1 MTGVA
6 RPGAPDAP
14 TVLGKPLAAY
24 EALIFDVDGTL
35 ADTEDIHRRAFNE
48 AFASAGLP
56 WSWSVDD
63 YRGLLKVAGGKE
75 RIRHYADR
83 IGADLS
89 DDALASLHQSK
100 TLRYVRLVASGGLQL
115 RPGVREILL
124 GAGFRGQRLAV
135 ATTTTR
141 ANVEALIETTLGR
154 GAFGLF
160 EVVVAGD
167 EVARKK
173 PAPDVYLEVL
183 ELLQLPGSACLA
195 FEDSRNGLLAARAA
209 GLPVVVTPSLYTS
222 HEDFTGADL
231 ILDDL
236 SALLP
241 HGSSSPRRG

>member
-1 MTGVA
+1 VSRAVSLG
-6 RPGAPDAP
+6 GADAP

-35 ADTEDIHRRAFNE
+35 ADTEEIHRRAFNE
-48 AFASAGLP
+48 AFAATGLP
-56 WSWSVDD
+56 WVWSVED
-63 YRGLLKVAGGKE
+63 YRDLLKVAGGKE
-75 RIRHYADR
+75 RIRHYGES
-83 IGADLS
+83 IGAELS
-89 DDALASLHQSK
+89 EEALAALHQAK

-115 RPGVREILL
+115 RPGIREILL

-160 EVVVAGD
+160 EVVVAAD
-167 EVARKK
+167 DVARKK
-173 PAPDVYLEVL
+173 PEPDVYLEVL

-195 FEDSRNGLLAARAA
+195 FEDSRNGLIAAHAA
-209 GLPVVVTPSLYTS
+209 GLPVVITPSFYTA
-222 HEDFTGADL
+222 HEDFSGADL
-231 ILDDL
+231 VLEDL

-241 HGSSSPRRG
+241 PGGGAPGRR

>member
-1 MTGVA
+1 MSRVA
-6 RPGAPDAP
+6 SLGGTDVP
-14 TVLGKPLAAY
+14 TVLGKPLASY

-48 AFASAGLP
+48 AFAAAGLP
-56 WSWSVDD
+56 WEWSVDD
-63 YRGLLKVAGGKE
+63 YRALLEVAGGKE
-75 RIRHYADR
+75 RIRHYADS
-83 IGADLS
+83 IGAAMGDE
-89 DDALASLHQSK
+89 ALTALHQGK

-115 RPGVREILL
+115 RPGIREILL

-160 EVVVAGD
+160 EVVVAAD
-167 EVARKK
+167 DVARKK

-195 FEDSRNGLLAARAA
+195 FEDSRNGLIAAHAA
-209 GLPVVVTPSLYTS
+209 GLPVVITPSFYTA
-222 HEDFTGADL
+222 HEDFSGADL
-231 ILDDL
+231 VIDDL
-236 SALLP
+236 STLMPAGGP
-241 HGSSSPRRG
+241 SAGRR